1 MDTMDF
7 STAGSSAS
15 WLIFVGIMAAVC
27 LAIFI
32 FVVWFTVIRKSSG
45 GKKRRKNRNRRHQ
58 KNPSLAELGGLPPV
72 RPEKKSDESQSSP

>member
-7 STAGSSAS
+7 SSSGSSAS
-15 WLIFVGIMAAVC
+15 WLIFIGIMVAACFVI
-27 LAIFI
+27 AFA
-32 FVVWFTVIRKSSG
+32 VVWFTVLRKSSG

-72 RPEKKSDESQSSP
+72 RTEKKTDGSKPSA